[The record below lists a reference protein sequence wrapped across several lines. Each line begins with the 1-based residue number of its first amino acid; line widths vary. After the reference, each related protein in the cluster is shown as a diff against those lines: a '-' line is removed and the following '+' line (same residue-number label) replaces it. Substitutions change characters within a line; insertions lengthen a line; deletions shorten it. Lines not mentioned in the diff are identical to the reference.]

1 MRSTVLEV
9 NLDKFYN
16 NIKNIKKYVGKKE
29 LMPVVKANGY
39 GTHINKRLDVL
50 NNFNIVA
57 VAILDEAIEI
67 RKLGYKKEIFVL
79 NPISSDEVA
88 DAIKYDITIGLSNK
102 NLISLINKKLK
113 VHLEIETGMNRTG
126 IKLVDLD
133 NFILEVKK
141 NKNIIVEGIYT
152 HLSSADIDDKYTL
165 RQLYLFRKAVNI
177 VKDNFKNIKYI
188 HSSASNGLI
197 NYDDGVSNTVRPGII
212 MYGYESFK
220 GSNDYINIEPVC
232 KLKTKVSFVKEL
244 DKKESIGYCRKYISK
259 KKMKVA
265 TIPIGYAD
273 GLRRSLFKKG
283 KVLVD
288 GRVVDIVGNIC
299 MDSCM
304 IDVTD
309 LDVRVG
315 DTVYIWDNREITVDD
330 IAKQYK
336 TINYEVISTISDR
349 VPRVFIEE

>member
-79 NPISSDEVA
+79 NPISSDEVE

-133 NFILEVKK
+133 NFILEVKR